1 MKVPILL
8 PNIFNHPFTYE
19 SSDLNLKIGDYVI
32 VPFGKSKITGVVWN
46 QFEKD
51 TKKKYVIKKV
61 IEKLKIPSL
70 KKNTIEF
77 LNWFSEYNMVPKGMA
92 LKLLLLSSSAVE
104 KFPKKKYELF
114 KLKIK
119 KNNIKLSKEQEI
131 SLKKMN
137 IHNEKFRV
145 HVLQGTTGSGK
156 TIVYFEALK
165 QLIKKGFQVL
175 IMLPEIGLTGQF
187 EKKFI
192 EFFGF
197 RPAVWHSGISK
208 KNKEIIWSG
217 ISNGEIKVVIGA
229 RSSLFLPFKKLGLI
243 VVDEEHDSSYKQDE
257 GLRYNARDMAIS
269 RASIEDIPIILA
281 TSIPS
286 LETYNN
292 VKNKKYNST
301 KLKKR
306 YKNFLLPSAEIV
318 NLNLNKKNK
327 NIWLD
332 IKTLNLAR
340 KYLDSKQQVLFFLNR
355 RGYAPFLICKK
366 CGLKLVCPNCSV
378 FLTFHKQLN
387 KAMCH
392 HCGHKSSIKQKCQ
405 KTDFNC
411 EFQMYGPGVEKI
423 FAELRQIFPDKVI
436 KILSSDFLNKKK
448 ETINLLKDIENNKVN
463 ILVGTQLISKG
474 FNFPNLNCIV
484 VVDADF
490 SGMGF
495 DLRSTEKNIQLY
507 NQLSGRAGRFSKK
520 SLIIY
525 QTFNPSDKTLSDI
538 LENNPEKFLEE
549 ESCLRKEKKLP
560 PFSRLIAF
568 IVESNNEKESFLEA
582 QKIKKNL
589 LLLKDIEVMGPV
601 TSPIFKIKN
610 KYRTRLLLRSQS
622 NVLVQKKI
630 SRILK
635 NLNISKKIKLTVDV
649 DPLNFS

>member
-1 MKVPILL
+1 MKVPVLI
-8 PNIFNHPFTYE
+8 PRIFDYPHTYL
-19 SSDLNLKIGDYVI
+19 SGKFDKLKPGSIVL
-32 VPFGKSKITGVVWN
+32 VPFGRKNEIGVIWDKQEKTNKI
-46 QFEKD
+46 F
-51 TKKKYVIKKV
+51 
-61 IEKLKIPSL
+61 KLKNVLEKKSISL
-70 KKNTIEF
+70 NENLIKFI
-77 LNWFSEYNMVPKGMA
+77 NWFSLYNLAPKGMV
-92 LKLLLLSSSAVE
+92 LKMCLGDKSFFSKNSN
-104 KFPKKKYELF
+104 FIDDT
-114 KLKIK
+114 KIK
-119 KNNIKLSKEQEI
+119 KKNKFNLNPEQKRCLDDI
-131 SLKKMN
+131 N
-137 IHNEKFRV
+137 GFGNKFNV
-145 HVLQGTTGSGK
+145 TLLEGVTGSGK
-156 TIVYFEALK
+156 TIVYFEKIK
-165 QLIKKGFQVL
+165 QNLMQGKQSLVL
-175 IMLPEIGLTGQF
+175 LPEIFLTNQF
-187 EKKFI
+187 KQRFEDY
-192 EFFGF
+192 FGF
-197 RPAVWHSGISK
+197 KPSIWHSKITK
-208 KNKEIIWSG
+208 KNKKIIWQN
-217 ISNGEIKVVIGA
+217 IVNNKIKLVIGA

-318 NLNLNKKNK
+318 NLNLDKKNK

-366 CGLKLVCPNCSV
+366 CGLKLVCPNCSI
-378 FLTFHKQLN
+378 FLTFHKHLN

-549 ESCLRKEKKLP
+549 ESYLRKEKKLP

-610 KYRTRLLLRSQS
+610 KYRTRLLLKSQS

>member
-1 MKVPILL
+1 MKVPVLI
-8 PNIFNHPFTYE
+8 PRIFDYPHTYL
-19 SSDLNLKIGDYVI
+19 SGKFDKLKPGSIVL
-32 VPFGKSKITGVVWN
+32 VPFGRKKEIGVIWDKQEKTNKI
-46 QFEKD
+46 F
-51 TKKKYVIKKV
+51 
-61 IEKLKIPSL
+61 KLKNVLEKKSISL
-70 KKNTIEF
+70 NENLIKFI
-77 LNWFSEYNMVPKGMA
+77 NWFSLYNLAPKGMA
-92 LKLLLLSSSAVE
+92 LKMCLGDKSFLS
-104 KFPKKKYELF
+104 KKSNF
-114 KLKIK
+114 IDDIKIK
-119 KNNIKLSKEQEI
+119 KKNKFNLNPEQKRCLDDI
-131 SLKKMN
+131 N
-137 IHNEKFRV
+137 GFGNKFNV
-145 HVLQGTTGSGK
+145 TLLQGVTGSGK
-156 TIVYFEALK
+156 TIVYFEKIK
-165 QLIKKGFQVL
+165 QNLMQGKQSLVL
-175 IMLPEIGLTGQF
+175 LPEIFLTNQF
-187 EKKFI
+187 EQRF
-192 EFFGF
+192 EDYFGF
-197 RPAVWHSGISK
+197 KPSIWHSKITK
-208 KNKEIIWSG
+208 KNKKIIWQN
-217 ISNGEIKVVIGA
+217 IVNNKIKLVVGA

-610 KYRTRLLLRSQS
+610 KYRTRLLLRSQN
-622 NVLVQKKI
+622 NVFVQKKI
-630 SRILK
+630 SIILK

>member
-1 MKVPILL
+1 MKVPVLI
-8 PNIFNHPFTYE
+8 PRIFDYPHTYL
-19 SSDLNLKIGDYVI
+19 SGKFDKLKPGSIVL
-32 VPFGKSKITGVVWN
+32 VPFGRKNEIGVIWDKQEKTNKI
-46 QFEKD
+46 F
-51 TKKKYVIKKV
+51 
-61 IEKLKIPSL
+61 KLKNVLEKKSISL
-70 KKNTIEF
+70 NENLIKFI
-77 LNWFSEYNMVPKGMA
+77 NWFSLYNLVPKGMA
-92 LKLLLLSSSAVE
+92 LKMCLGDKSFFSKNSN
-104 KFPKKKYELF
+104 FIDDT
-114 KLKIK
+114 KIK
-119 KNNIKLSKEQEI
+119 KKNKFNLNSEQKRCLDDI
-131 SLKKMN
+131 N
-137 IHNEKFRV
+137 GFGNKFNV
-145 HVLQGTTGSGK
+145 TLLQGVTGSGK
-156 TIVYFEALK
+156 TIVYFEKIK
-165 QLIKKGFQVL
+165 QNLMQGKQSLVL
-175 IMLPEIGLTGQF
+175 LPEIFLTNQF
-187 EKKFI
+187 EQRF
-192 EFFGF
+192 EDYFGF
-197 RPAVWHSGISK
+197 KPSIWHSKITK
-208 KNKEIIWSG
+208 KNKKIIWQN
-217 ISNGEIKVVIGA
+217 IVNNKIKLVVGA

-318 NLNLNKKNK
+318 NLNLDKKNK

-366 CGLKLVCPNCSV
+366 CGLKLVCPNCSI
-378 FLTFHKQLN
+378 FLTFHKHLN

-549 ESCLRKEKKLP
+549 ESYLRKEKKLP

-610 KYRTRLLLRSQS
+610 KYRTRLLLKSQS

>member
-1 MKVPILL
+1 MKVPVLI
-8 PNIFNHPFTYE
+8 PRIFDYPHTYL
-19 SSDLNLKIGDYVI
+19 SGKFDKLKPGSIVL
-32 VPFGKSKITGVVWN
+32 VPFGRKKEIGVIWDKQEKTNKI
-46 QFEKD
+46 F
-51 TKKKYVIKKV
+51 
-61 IEKLKIPSL
+61 KLKNVLEKKSISL
-70 KKNTIEF
+70 NKNLIKF
-77 LNWFSEYNMVPKGMA
+77 INWFSLYNLAPKGMA
-92 LKLLLLSSSAVE
+92 LKMCLGDKSFFSKNSN
-104 KFPKKKYELF
+104 FIDDT
-114 KLKIK
+114 KIK
-119 KNNIKLSKEQEI
+119 KKNKLNLNSEQKRCLDDI
-131 SLKKMN
+131 N
-137 IHNEKFRV
+137 GFGNKFNV
-145 HVLQGTTGSGK
+145 TLLQGVTGSGK
-156 TIVYFEALK
+156 TIVYFEKIK
-165 QLIKKGFQVL
+165 QNLMQGKQSLVL
-175 IMLPEIGLTGQF
+175 LPEIFLTNQF
-187 EKKFI
+187 EQRF
-192 EFFGF
+192 EDYFGF
-197 RPAVWHSGISK
+197 KPSIWHSKITK
-208 KNKEIIWSG
+208 KNKKIIWQN
-217 ISNGEIKVVIGA
+217 IVNNKIKLVVGA

-269 RASIEDIPIILA
+269 RASIENIPIILA

-340 KYLDSKQQVLFFLNR
+340 KYLDNKQQVLFFLNR

-378 FLTFHKQLN
+378 FLTFHKHLN

-549 ESCLRKEKKLP
+549 ESYLRKEKKLP

-610 KYRTRLLLRSQS
+610 KYRTRLLLKSQS

>member
-1 MKVPILL
+1 MKVPVLI
-8 PNIFNHPFTYE
+8 PRIFDYPHTYL
-19 SSDLNLKIGDYVI
+19 SGKFDKLKPGSIVL
-32 VPFGKSKITGVVWN
+32 VPFGRKKEIGVIWDKQEKTNKI
-46 QFEKD
+46 F
-51 TKKKYVIKKV
+51 
-61 IEKLKIPSL
+61 KLKNVLEKKSISL
-70 KKNTIEF
+70 NENLIKFI
-77 LNWFSEYNMVPKGMA
+77 NWFSLYNLAPKGMV
-92 LKLLLLSSSAVE
+92 LKMCLGDKSFFSKNSN
-104 KFPKKKYELF
+104 FIDDT
-114 KLKIK
+114 KIK
-119 KNNIKLSKEQEI
+119 KKNKFNLNPEQKRCLDDI
-131 SLKKMN
+131 N
-137 IHNEKFRV
+137 GFGNKFNV
-145 HVLQGTTGSGK
+145 TLLQGVTGSGK
-156 TIVYFEALK
+156 TIVYFEKIK
-165 QLIKKGFQVL
+165 QNLMQGKQSLVL
-175 IMLPEIGLTGQF
+175 LPEIFLTNQF
-187 EKKFI
+187 EQRF
-192 EFFGF
+192 EDYFGF
-197 RPAVWHSGISK
+197 KPSIWHSKITK
-208 KNKEIIWSG
+208 KNKKIIWQN
-217 ISNGEIKVVIGA
+217 IVNNKIKLVVGA

-306 YKNFLLPSAEIV
+306 YKNFLLPSTEIV

-423 FAELRQIFPDKVI
+423 FAELRQIFPDKTI

-549 ESCLRKEKKLP
+549 ESYLRKEKKLP

-610 KYRTRLLLRSQS
+610 KYRTRLLLKSQS

>member
-1 MKVPILL
+1 MKVPVLI
-8 PNIFNHPFTYE
+8 PRIFDYPHTYL
-19 SSDLNLKIGDYVI
+19 SGKFDKLKPGSIVL
-32 VPFGKSKITGVVWN
+32 VPFGRKKEIGVIWDKQEKTNKI
-46 QFEKD
+46 F
-51 TKKKYVIKKV
+51 
-61 IEKLKIPSL
+61 KLKNVLEKKSISL
-70 KKNTIEF
+70 NENLIKFI
-77 LNWFSEYNMVPKGMA
+77 NWFSLYNLAPKGMV
-92 LKLLLLSSSAVE
+92 LKMCLGNQSFFSKNSN
-104 KFPKKKYELF
+104 FIDDT
-114 KLKIK
+114 KIK
-119 KNNIKLSKEQEI
+119 KKNKFNLNPEQKRCLDDI
-131 SLKKMN
+131 N
-137 IHNEKFRV
+137 GFGNKFNV
-145 HVLQGTTGSGK
+145 TLLQGVTGSGK
-156 TIVYFEALK
+156 TIVYFEKIK
-165 QLIKKGFQVL
+165 QNLMQGKQSLVL
-175 IMLPEIGLTGQF
+175 LPEIFLTNQF
-187 EKKFI
+187 EQRF
-192 EFFGF
+192 EDYFGF
-197 RPAVWHSGISK
+197 KPSIWHSKITK
-208 KNKEIIWSG
+208 KNKKIIWQN
-217 ISNGEIKVVIGA
+217 IVNNKIKLVVGA

-366 CGLKLVCPNCSV
+366 CGLKLVCPNCSI
-378 FLTFHKQLN
+378 FLTFHKHLN

-549 ESCLRKEKKLP
+549 ESYLRKEKKLP

-568 IVESNNEKESFLEA
+568 IDESNNEKESFLEA

>member
-1 MKVPILL
+1 MKVPVLI
-8 PNIFNHPFTYE
+8 PRIFDYPHTYL
-19 SSDLNLKIGDYVI
+19 SGKFDKLKPGSIVL
-32 VPFGKSKITGVVWN
+32 VPFGRKKEIGVIWDKQEKTNKI
-46 QFEKD
+46 F
-51 TKKKYVIKKV
+51 
-61 IEKLKIPSL
+61 KLKNVLEKKSISL
-70 KKNTIEF
+70 NENLIKFI
-77 LNWFSEYNMVPKGMA
+77 NWFSLYNLAPKGMV
-92 LKLLLLSSSAVE
+92 LKMCLGDESFFSKNSN
-104 KFPKKKYELF
+104 FIDDT
-114 KLKIK
+114 KIK
-119 KNNIKLSKEQEI
+119 KKNKFNLNPEQKRCLDDI
-131 SLKKMN
+131 N
-137 IHNEKFRV
+137 GFGNKFNV
-145 HVLQGTTGSGK
+145 TLLQGVTGSGK
-156 TIVYFEALK
+156 TIVYFEKIK
-165 QLIKKGFQVL
+165 QNLMQGKQSLVL
-175 IMLPEIGLTGQF
+175 LPEIFLTNQF
-187 EKKFI
+187 EQRF
-192 EFFGF
+192 EDYFGF
-197 RPAVWHSGISK
+197 KPSIWHSKITK
-208 KNKEIIWSG
+208 KNKKIIWQN
-217 ISNGEIKVVIGA
+217 IVNNKIKLVVGA

>member
-1 MKVPILL
+1 MKVPVLI
-8 PNIFNHPFTYE
+8 PRIFNYPHTYL
-19 SSDLNLKIGDYVI
+19 SGKFDKLKPGSIVL
-32 VPFGKSKITGVVWN
+32 VPFGSKKEIGVIWDK
-46 QFEKD
+46 QEK
-51 TKKKYVIKKV
+51 TNKIF
-61 IEKLKIPSL
+61 KLKNVLEKKSISL
-70 KKNTIEF
+70 NENLIKFI
-77 LNWFSEYNMVPKGMA
+77 NWFSLYNLAPKGMV
-92 LKLLLLSSSAVE
+92 LKMCLGDKSFFSKNSN
-104 KFPKKKYELF
+104 FIDDT
-114 KLKIK
+114 KIK
-119 KNNIKLSKEQEI
+119 KKNKFNLNPEQKRCLDDI
-131 SLKKMN
+131 N
-137 IHNEKFRV
+137 GFGNKFNV
-145 HVLQGTTGSGK
+145 TLLQGVTGSGK
-156 TIVYFEALK
+156 TIVYFEKIK
-165 QLIKKGFQVL
+165 QNLMQGKQSLVL
-175 IMLPEIGLTGQF
+175 LPEIFLTNQF
-187 EKKFI
+187 EQRF
-192 EFFGF
+192 EDYFGF
-197 RPAVWHSGISK
+197 KPSIWHSKITK
-208 KNKEIIWSG
+208 KNKKIIWQN
-217 ISNGEIKVVIGA
+217 IVNNKIKLVVGA

-549 ESCLRKEKKLP
+549 ESYLRKEKKLP

-610 KYRTRLLLRSQS
+610 KYRIRLLLKSQS
-622 NVLVQKKI
+622 NVFVQKKI